1 MSEESNN
8 GFVADVLVVAA
19 LMANLWLTGRR
30 DHEEASDGVVFG
42 TGGSGPS
49 ARHAPGSDQKGVDLH
64 ELTEA
69 GVMFSASGR
78 PRRQRIVV
86 FDEACLARWV
96 ETLAGCRG
104 HILREL
110 PLLNAVIVLV
120 DEDERWTSAS
130 MNTRASV
137 ARSRRRHRHPPGCR
151 APSPAASMHL
161 AAAATIPWGVARL
174 GLDGLPYFSARRHI
188 AVLDTGIDV
197 NHRPANSVQ
206 AGFSVID
213 ETAHRR
219 RQRP

>member
-42 TGGSGPS
+42 TGGSGAVS
-49 ARHAPGSDQKGVDLH
+49 RHAPGSGPRGRWTYMSSRKR
-64 ELTEA
+64 

-86 FDEACLARWV
+86 FDESVPRERWV

-110 PLLNAVIVLV
+110 PLLNAVVVLV
-120 DEDERWTSAS
+120 DEDEEMDVQHL
-130 MNTRASV
+130 MNTRA
-137 ARSRRRHRHPPGCR
+137 
-151 APSPAASMHL
+151 
-161 AAAATIPWGVARL
+161 GVARVDDDIDIHL
-174 GLDGLPYFSARRHI
+174 VAERPRPRGLLMRLCRPRR
-188 AVLDTGIDV
+188 
-197 NHRPANSVQ
+197 
-206 AGFSVID
+206 
-213 ETAHRR
+213 
-219 RQRP
+219 